1 MSKKNRTPIE
11 VATNQ
16 LRSAPWNPRPEISPE
31 SVADLAASIKEL
43 GLIQRIV
50 VIKDPDK
57 KPVRGV
63 EFYMIVAGHRRF
75 AAWNAANIG
84 GKIPCELIEC
94 TIEEAKRMTM
104 IENLQRKDVDPI
116 MEANLVEGLVQGGMT
131 IEAIAA
137 ETGRGEKWVWRRKQ
151 LSKLTSG
158 WRKLMGKIKG
168 RFTVDCLEKIARY
181 DAKVQD
187 AVFEEAKNSWSIQ
200 QEPKIEWSDIRHYF
214 TTRSMELSEA
224 RFCTK
229 DCEHCAYN
237 TATTPMLFDELEDRG
252 KKVRKLGTCM
262 NKTCYDKKA
271 TEGFEAEKA
280 KLEKRYG
287 KLKSVKSIY
296 SIAYNYSDKK
306 DKTRTV
312 PIIENGSERKRI
324 LWIEQEAAK
333 KAEEREQAKAKAK
346 SEKSAADARVDL
358 EDGICVKIEQWCKEN
373 LKEKLRN
380 LLFSLDPDKRCVLAG
395 FIYDTIV
402 DELGEYRALAVGAI
416 LCKTLI
422 GDGVELSEEEREALD
437 REYNVHSEYMKNVGN
452 GYEGSEADDGEIL
465 KEAED
470 L

>member
-1 MSKKNRTPIE
+1 MKKQNKMKDNEGMNQGMMRRESIE
-11 VATNQ
+11 VSANQ
-16 LRSAPWNPRPEISPE
+16 LRSAPWNPREKITAE
-31 SVADLAASIKEL
+31 SVADLTASIKTV
-43 GLIQRIV
+43 GLIEPLV
-50 VIKDPDK
+50 VMKDPDK
-57 KPVRGV
+57 ASHRGQD
-63 EFYMIVAGHRRF
+63 FYVIIAGHRRY
-75 AAWNAANIG
+75 AAWVAAGMG
-84 GKIPCELIEC
+84 GLIRCEVVDCDVE
-94 TIEEAKRMTM
+94 TAKRMTM
-104 IENLQRKDVDPI
+104 IENLQRKDVDPL

-168 RFTVDCLEKIARY
+168 KFTVDCLEKIARY

-187 AVFEEAKNSWSIQ
+187 AVFEEAKDNWRIQ
-200 QEPKIEWSDIRHYF
+200 QEPKIEWGDIRHYF

-237 TATTPMLFDELEDRG
+237 TATTPMLFDELEDKG
-252 KKVRKLGTCM
+252 KKGRKLGTCM

-271 TEGFEAEKA
+271 TEWFEAEKA
-280 KLEKRYG
+280 KLEKQYG
-287 KLKSVKSIY
+287 KLKSVKFIY
-296 SIAYNYSDKK
+296 SISYNYSDKK

-324 LWIEQEAAK
+324 LWIEQKAA
-333 KAEEREQAKAKAK
+333 EQAEKRKQAQEKAK

-437 REYNVHSEYMKNVGN
+437 REYNIHSEYMTNVGS
-452 GYEGSEADDGEIL
+452 GGE
-465 KEAED
+465 ED
-470 L
+470 